1 MDLNRDGVIGGKPA
15 SSSTTLSPSNF
26 ISPFILLVDLLGK
39 VEQTTHMDLNN
50 DGKIGG
56 KNNHH

>member
-1 MDLNRDGVIGGKPA
+1 MELLEENLLQQVI
-15 SSSTTLSPSNF
+15 N
-26 ISPFILLVDLLGK
+26 ISFNQFLFKSLVDLLGK

-56 KNNHH
+56 AIRK